1 MKKAWWSPFSLF
13 LCGLF
18 RMSGKESS
26 KSIEKLL
33 KGANDPF
40 MKRLLEGE
48 SWGNVMLEQ
57 EEWEASNE
65 GQRQRE
71 AERIEQKRVEIAK
84 WEAQLKAVM
93 KKPQIPSA
101 LRHKER
107 LIESLRNGYTSMGR
121 DSSNV
126 NALVRTIQAE
136 INAGATKKGGRTS
149 TRGRRSTRRATR
161 RQRK

>member
-1 MKKAWWSPFSLF
+1 MP
-13 LCGLF
+13 
-18 RMSGKESS
+18 GKESP

-40 MKRLLEGE
+40 LKRLLEGE

-65 GQRQRE
+65 GQRQRD
-71 AERIEQKRVEIAK
+71 AEKIEQKKAEIAK

-107 LIESLRNGYTSMGR
+107 LIESLRNGYTSVGR

-126 NALVRTIQAE
+126 NALVRTIQGE
-136 INAGATKKGGRTS
+136 INAGATKKG
-149 TRGRRSTRRATR
+149 GRRSTRRATR